1 MNKYNY
7 LSIILILVSFIFSIY
22 DTFIYPRKNKY
33 DDYFP
38 EHQDKSLFKKIIWY
52 LSQFTYQ
59 KQLIFLFYFY
69 LKFKNYKNLERFLK
83 IIAPPMMI
91 INLFYFKYLF
101 PNYTKQCSEKNYKLY
116 ELSFYDIFPHLLDS
130 IIIILELSSLSSYK
144 FNDIHLPIYFQLMML
159 ISVIIN
165 YKIRKVWSYN
175 IVDLKQKSTYKM
187 LIEFLIYN
195 YIVAYVIYKIKKK

>member
-69 LKFKNYKNLERFLK
+69 FKFKNYKNLERFLK

-165 YKIRKVWSYN
+165 YKITV
-175 IVDLKQKSTYKM
+175 L
-187 LIEFLIYN
+187 
-195 YIVAYVIYKIKKK
+195 